1 MMLSAALAGCA
12 DSGRAGETGGVAA
25 TEAATTM
32 SPTGSSGA
40 AGSTGTSGVGE
51 VSSGA
56 SDASDASDASGET
69 SSSGAACADV
79 TPGPAE
85 AAPYMFML
93 GGQVGWSHDD
103 GFSAGWLHTFDALD
117 VGGPADAPHK
127 VHVLLPR
134 DYDPCGPG
142 YPVIYFNDGSTTFWP
157 AGPGNKTW
165 DAAGALAQLYA
176 QGELAPVIVVAI
188 EPNDRDYEYSHAPW
202 AADVV
207 CCGVEQ
213 YTAYVADHVRGFVD
227 AHYRTATAPGSNT
240 IIGSSR
246 GGLAAFYLANRR
258 PEVFGQA
265 GCLSSSFWIG
275 LDPVFG
281 GDFPGGALADSAL
294 VTTLAG
300 TLADPRARPKL
311 WIDWGLVRTGGF
323 HNEVIEA
330 AATARGV
337 EMVALL
343 KGSYGYQEGAELVW
357 VEDPEGEHDETSWGR
372 RLPEVFV
379 ALLGGG

>member
-1 MMLSAALAGCA
+1 MMLSAALGGCA

-69 SSSGAACADV
+69 SSSGAACADA

-117 VGGPADAPHK
+117 VGGPEDAAHK

-176 QGELAPVIVVAI
+176 QGELPPVIVVAI

-240 IIGSSR
+240 AHRDSRRRGSTRTPGRRPRATGPDGPGRAAGGRGPGPGPRRGARRSPGRPAPGRRSR
-246 GGLAAFYLANRR
+246 SAGGL
-258 PEVFGQA
+258 EDM
-265 GCLSSSFWIG
+265 S
-275 LDPVFG
+275 
-281 GDFPGGALADSAL
+281 
-294 VTTLAG
+294 
-300 TLADPRARPKL
+300 
-311 WIDWGLVRTGGF
+311 
-323 HNEVIEA
+323 
-330 AATARGV
+330 
-337 EMVALL
+337 
-343 KGSYGYQEGAELVW
+343 EGACRKSQR
-357 VEDPEGEHDETSWGR
+357 G
-372 RLPEVFV
+372 
-379 ALLGGG
+379 